1 MNDALDLRDR
11 PEDLLSCTKASFLSI
26 KTQQGQK
33 TLESVT
39 SRHLTRFGFSYLPG
53 ITLADLP
60 GRRHSFVG
68 SQLCTYPFQ
77 VTGLG
82 MGMLNPARGL
92 WFLWKRE
99 GCNTLALSGVPCQ
112 DSVFMDSST

>member
-11 PEDLLSCTKASFLSI
+11 PEDLLSCTKTSFLSI

-33 TLESVT
+33 TLENVT
-39 SRHLTRFGFSYLPG
+39 SCHLTRFGFSYLPG
-53 ITLADLP
+53 TTLAGLP

-68 SQLCTYPFQ
+68 NQPCTYPFQ

-82 MGMLNPARGL
+82 IGMLNPARGL

-99 GCNTLALSGVPCQ
+99 GCTTLALSEVPWQ

>member
-53 ITLADLP
+53 ITLAGLP

-92 WFLWKRE
+92 WFLWKWE